1 MAKDA
6 PELPDRQP
14 GLTQRQRWQ
23 KWATRRDIP
32 LTYLAWSVFII
43 LVFWLASHIT
53 KALLMLAI
61 AALFAFALAPLV
73 KLLQRVMP
81 RIVAILVVYLIVL
94 SAFSLLGYMTSRAT
108 ITQTHDLLRY
118 MQSLT
123 ERHGGQPTQLER
135 SLVNFGITRAQ
146 INEGRQFLLTRGEEF
161 TRDAIPFLR
170 SFLEFLIDTIIVAI
184 LSIYLLIDGTRVIQ
198 WLRRNTPQ
206 AARANFLLDTLQRVV
221 GGYIRGQ
228 FILALLIS
236 VLVGLGMGFIFHLPY
251 AFLLGIL
258 AFIMAFIPVLGTFI
272 SGAVCILIALTQSW
286 VTALLV
292 LVYFVFIHV
301 IEGEVVGP
309 RIVGK
314 SVGLHPIVSLFALV
328 AGGELFGIWGTLFAS
343 PIAGVLQT
351 IIIVLWGE
359 WRTRHPDQFAQTKGQ
374 VKEAATGE

>member
-1 MAKDA
+1 MVT
-6 PELPDRQP
+6 PQ
-14 GLTQRQRWQ
+14 
-23 KWATRRDIP
+23 
-32 LTYLAWSVFII
+32 Y
-43 LVFWLASHIT
+43 
-53 KALLMLAI
+53 
-61 AALFAFALAPLV
+61 
-73 KLLQRVMP
+73 
-81 RIVAILVVYLIVL
+81 
-94 SAFSLLGYMTSRAT
+94 
-108 ITQTHDLLRY
+108 
-118 MQSLT
+118 
-123 ERHGGQPTQLER
+123 
-135 SLVNFGITRAQ
+135 
-146 INEGRQFLLTRGEEF
+146 
-161 TRDAIPFLR
+161 
-170 SFLEFLIDTIIVAI
+170 
-184 LSIYLLIDGTRVIQ
+184 
-198 WLRRNTPQ
+198 PQ

-359 WRTRHPDQFAQTKGQ
+359 WRVRHPDQFAQTKEQ
-374 VKEAATGE
+374 VKETVTGE